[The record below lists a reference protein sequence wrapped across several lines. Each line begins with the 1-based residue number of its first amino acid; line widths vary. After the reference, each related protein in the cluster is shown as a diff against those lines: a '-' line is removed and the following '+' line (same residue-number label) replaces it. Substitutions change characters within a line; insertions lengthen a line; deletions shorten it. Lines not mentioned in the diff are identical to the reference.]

1 MPTLSSLLDRV
12 DWDDLRNGCSGRFH
26 GDFHFENILYSVKKK
41 NLHFLIGDK
50 ILVEIKKSEIFI
62 MI

>member
-26 GDFHFENILYSVKKK
+26 GDFHFENTRIALKKIYI
-41 NLHFLIGDK
+41 FDWRQD
-50 ILVEIKKSEIFI
+50 LVEIKKSRYLL
-62 MI
+62 